1 MARLPDWLAERM
13 RIRPTIWTPEPE
25 PRMQPN
31 APQPPEDA
39 PPDHVRVPCP
49 DPECGYIEIVHVQRA
64 ESPWFTLSGH
74 LRQGAHGDDHRCWLG
89 GLEYR
94 AAESVL
100 RMREENGG
108 RLQRA
113 AHP

>member
-1 MARLPDWLAERM
+1 MARLSDWLADRM
-13 RIRPTIWTPEPE
+13 RVQAEREVTP
-25 PRMQPN
+25 
-31 APQPPEDA
+31 PPADL
-39 PPDHVRVPCP
+39 PPDHVWVPCP
-49 DPECGYIEIVHVQRA
+49 DPECGYREIVHVQRA

-74 LRQGAHGDDHRCWLG
+74 LRKGTQGDDRRCWLG

-94 AAESVL
+94 AAQSVL